1 MILCVSVKERVKV
14 MFEIQTTVYSIIIIT
29 LVIVALLF
37 VINRKLKNVD
47 PLSQPKGLVLLL
59 MTAVQMVDKQVK
71 EKTSDE
77 ISKYLTPYILSVTLY
92 IFVANIA
99 GLFSLEAPTSNYS
112 VTLILAALTCVLIEV
127 YSARARGAKKYVK
140 SWFEPFAPF
149 VLLNIISK
157 LSTLL
162 SLSLRL
168 FGNILSGGILMSVI
182 YQMLGSISKMIPMI
196 GEFNLVSLAVTP
208 VLHFYFD
215 LFSGAMQAFI
225 FMTLS
230 ISFIG
235 KELPEEQ

>member
-1 MILCVSVKERVKV
+1 
-14 MFEIQTTVYSIIIIT
+14 MFELQATVLSIVIIT
-29 LVIVALLF
+29 IVLIIFLVIL
-37 VINRKLKNVD
+37 NGKLKKFD
-47 PLSQPKGLVLLL
+47 PMDEPKGLVLLA
-59 MTAVQMVDKQVK
+59 MVATQMVDKNVRD
-71 EKTSDE
+71 KTNDKVA
-77 ISKYLTPYILSVTLY
+77 KYLTPYIMTVVLY

-112 VTLILAALTCVLIEV
+112 VTLVLAAITCVLIEV
-127 YSARARGAKKYVK
+127 YSAKARGTKGYIK

-149 VLLNIISK
+149 VILNVFSK
-157 LSTLL
+157 ISTLL

-182 YQMLGSISKMIPMI
+182 YQMLAAISGKIPVI
-196 GEFNLVSLAVTP
+196 GQLNIAGILIAP

-225 FMTLS
+225 FMTLT

-235 KELPEEQ
+235 KELPEK